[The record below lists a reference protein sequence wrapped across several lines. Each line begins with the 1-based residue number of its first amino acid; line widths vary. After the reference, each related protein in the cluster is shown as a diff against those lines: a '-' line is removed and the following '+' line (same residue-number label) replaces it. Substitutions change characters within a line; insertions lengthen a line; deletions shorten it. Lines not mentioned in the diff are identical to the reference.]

1 MKFFL
6 HKLPEGF
13 IVTSDKKVV
22 GTTGF
27 NGETNEIE
35 FFCSHPKYD
44 EWGLEI
50 IAQQN
55 QIDFSAL
62 SEKKQKEIGWFDWK
76 THIGY
81 LAIEDAKNAAKLNS
95 NWGNSQWSI
104 AFSSGFE
111 QGFQKAQELLSDR
124 KFTLEDMRNCF
135 AVAQNKGAFHMKRQ
149 MKTGELTFADFDTY
163 IQSISK
169 NVWEVE
175 IEMEPYTVGEMANLP
190 IGTVNAKPKFING
203 KIKIL
208 KIL

>member
-6 HKLPEGF
+6 YKLPEGF

-62 SEKKQKEIGWFDWK
+62 PEEEQKKIGWFDVEK
-76 THIGY
+76 
-81 LAIEDAKNAAKLNS
+81 LAVEKSEELYDYDLEGEDWEIAIDRRTGAKY
-95 NWGNSQWSI
+95 
-104 AFSSGFE
+104 GFKE
-111 QGFQKAQELLSDR
+111 GFQKAQELLSDR
-124 KFTLEDMRNCF
+124 KFTLEEVKLIWKAGQEYWKSSGNSI
-135 AVAQNKGAFHMKRQ
+135 
-149 MKTGELTFADFDTY
+149 TLEEL
-163 IQSISK
+163 IERRKELLSK

-190 IGTVNAKPKFING
+190 IGTVNAKPKFTNG